1 MFSAGG
7 DPKSYAQQTPQGEG
21 EGEGEE
27 GDTAPPEG
35 AYIAGHGATML
46 GKAEADAF
54 ARDLYEWAS
63 LPQFT
68 ICCMNGSA
76 MGLGVGLVAAC
87 DMAVA
92 VKTAHAT
99 LSEVKLGVMPA
110 AISPHVIRTL
120 GFANAKRLFCTAENT
135 NMNTAMEIGLVQRI
149 VGDNSEFP
157 GVIREIAQKIQA
169 CSPPALAAAKRM
181 ILNTISYPVSESMV
195 DFSAKEYAR
204 IRKTPECEEGMKA
217 IGLKKKPSW
226 VESAIAVKDA

>member
-35 AYIAGHGATML
+35 SYIAGHGATL
-46 GKAEADAF
+46 VGKASAEAF
-54 ARDLYEWAS
+54 ARDLYDWAS

-76 MGLGVGLVAAC
+76 MGLGVGLVSVC
-87 DMAVA
+87 DMTVA

-110 AISPHVIRTL
+110 AVSPHVIRTL
-120 GFANAKRLFCTAENT
+120 GFGNAKRLFCTAENT
-135 NMNTAMEIGLVQRI
+135 NMSTAMEIGLVQRV
-149 VGDNSEFP
+149 VGDISEFP
-157 GVIREIAQKIQA
+157 GVIREIALKIQA
-169 CSPPALAAAKRM
+169 CSPLALAAAKQM
-181 ILNTISYPVSESMV
+181 ILNTIHHPISESMI
-195 DFSAKEYAR
+195 DFSSKEYAR
-204 IRKTPECEEGMKA
+204 IRKTPACEEGMKA

-226 VESAIAVKDA
+226 VETAIAVKDA